1 MRLQK
6 QTSPMISKPRTSI
19 ACVSLGKLCNSSISY
34 YNNERKCRTHRLGI
48 QDMQSFV
55 KPRMDA
61 KRAHALWQSMLGRIS
76 NEKLDAPA
84 TRTLLWKLPCFTL
97 MGGLGLYYAWFATD
111 WGSLVLACLG
121 LAMVLAQFAFL
132 GHDAGHGS
140 LGQSR
145 LLHTAVG
152 QFCMTVATGLAFH
165 EWYSRHRTH
174 HQFCQF
180 EPKDPDMA
188 VDLVVSLTEE
198 SRQRKNAWGRFFTRC
213 QGLSV
218 WFLSLLFAHSQRH
231 LSQWGVLCEPRK
243 FTLDAAV
250 LVLHFGLWWA
260 LPLALGV
267 SPGHVLLVYVLPLF
281 ILGPYLAA
289 IFWVNHV
296 GMPLIRNMEDF
307 SFLEHQ
313 AVTSR
318 TVINPRSMDWFF
330 GGLNFQ
336 IEHHLYPQI
345 PSFRLRR
352 VQGIVRPSLEQ
363 EQIPYHAVSFTQAV
377 RDIAAHFR
385 FIAKG

>member
-1 MRLQK
+1 MNGNAGHLL
-6 QTSPMISKPRTSI
+6 RT
-19 ACVSLGKLCNSSISY
+19 
-34 YNNERKCRTHRLGI
+34 
-48 QDMQSFV
+48 QDMQSFA

-61 KRAHALWQSMLGRIS
+61 KRSHALWQSMLGMIS
-76 NEKLDAPA
+76 EQKLDTPA
-84 TRTLLWKLPCFTL
+84 TAVLLWKLPALTL
-97 MGGLGLYYAWFATD
+97 LGGMGLYHAWFATEP
-111 WGSLVLACLG
+111 GFTVIACLG
-121 LAMVLAQFAFL
+121 LALVLAQFAFL

-140 LGQSR
+140 LGHSR
-145 LLHTAVG
+145 FLHTAVG
-152 QFCMTVATGLAFH
+152 QFCMTVATGLAFQ

-180 EPKDPDMA
+180 EPKDPDMD
-188 VDLVVSLTEE
+188 VDLVVSLTED
-198 SRQRKNAWGRFFTRC
+198 SRRRKHALGRFFTRC
-213 QGLSV
+213 QGISV

-243 FTLDAAV
+243 FILDVAV
-250 LVLHFGLWWA
+250 LVLHFGLWWG

-267 SPGHVLLVYVLPLF
+267 SPGRVLLVYTLPLF
-281 ILGPYLAA
+281 FLGPYLAA

-296 GMPLIRNMEDF
+296 GMPLIAQLDEF

-318 TVINPRSMDWFF
+318 TVMNPKGMDWFF

-345 PSFRLRR
+345 PSFRLRH
-352 VQGIVRPSLEQ
+352 VQKIVRPTLEQ
-363 EQIPYHAVSFTQAV
+363 AHIPYHAVSFFQAV
-377 RDIAAHFR
+377 RDIVAHFR